1 MRKNI
6 KNICC
11 SLMVMVLAVSTA
23 DVLAGNPDRKGQAG
37 ASELLINPWARSSG
51 FANANSASSKGLES
65 SYMNIAGTAFT
76 KKTEILFTNTN
87 WLKGSDV
94 KINALGITQRVGESG
109 VLGLNLVAMSLGDIA
124 ITTTDQ
130 PEGKIG
136 NFSPR
141 FMNLG
146 LSYAKEF
153 SHSIYGGIN
162 VKLVSES
169 VADLK
174 ATGVA
179 FDAGI
184 QYVTGKRDNMHF
196 GISLK
201 NVGAPLKFSGDG
213 FAVRA
218 TLASNTASS
227 LTVEQRSAKF
237 EMPSLINIGG
247 AYDLYTS
254 ATDTVHKITIAYTF
268 VSNSFTSNQHCLGVE
283 YGFRK
288 MFMLRG
294 GYVFEK
300 DLFNDE
306 LRTTLLTGPT
316 AGATVEVPLGKNG
329 TTFAVDYSYRAS
341 NPFQGSHSIGFRLNL

>member
-1 MRKNI
+1 MRNNFKS
-6 KNICC
+6 ICC
-11 SLMVMVLAVSTA
+11 SLLILAIAASFENTK
-23 DVLAGNPDRKGQAG
+23 AGNPDRKGQAG

-51 FANANSASSKGLES
+51 FGNANSAAVKGLEA
-65 SYMNIAGTAFT
+65 SYLNIAGTAFT
-76 KKTEILFTNTN
+76 KKTEILFSHTN
-87 WLKGSDV
+87 WLRGSGV
-94 KINALGITQRVGESG
+94 NLNSFGLTQRVGESG
-109 VLGLNLVAMSLGDIA
+109 VLGLGIVAMSLGDIA

-141 FMNLG
+141 FLNLG

-162 VKLVSES
+162 VKVISES
-169 VADLK
+169 IADLK

-184 QYVTGKRDNMHF
+184 QYVTGKRDNVHF

-218 TLASNTASS
+218 SLASNTSSS

-254 ATDTVHKITIAYTF
+254 PTDSVNKFTIAYTF
-268 VSNSFTSNQHCLGVE
+268 VSNSFTSNQHNIGIE
-283 YGFRK
+283 YGFRN

-300 DLFNDE
+300 DLFDDA
-306 LRTTLLTGPT
+306 LRTNVLTGPT
-316 AGATVEVPLGKNG
+316 AGLTIEVPLGKNG
-329 TTFAVDYSYRAS
+329 STFGVDYSYRAS
-341 NPFQGSHSIGFRLNL
+341 NPFQGSHSLGVRINL

>member
-1 MRKNI
+1 MRNSI
-6 KNICC
+6 KNICFALL
-11 SLMVMVLAVSTA
+11 SLTIVTPVSN
-23 DVLAGNPDRKGQAG
+23 VFAGNPDRKGQAG

-51 FANANSASSKGLES
+51 FANANSASAKGLEAGFL
-65 SYMNIAGTAFT
+65 NIAGTAFT
-76 KKTEILFTNTN
+76 KKTEVLFTHTN
-87 WLKGSDV
+87 WLKGSGV
-94 KINALGITQRVGESG
+94 TLNAFGLTQRVGESG
-109 VLGLNLVAMSLGDIA
+109 VLGLGIVATSLGDIP

-141 FMNLG
+141 FLNLG
-146 LSYAKEF
+146 VSYAKEF

-162 VKLVSES
+162 VKIISES
-169 VADLK
+169 IADLK

-184 QYVTGKRDNMHF
+184 QYVTGKRDNVHF

-218 TLASNTASS
+218 SLASNTASS
-227 LTVEQRSAKF
+227 LTVEQRSAKY
-237 EMPSLINIGG
+237 EIPSLINIGG

-254 ATDTVHKITIAYTF
+254 ETDTIHKITLAYTF
-268 VSNSFTSNQHCLGVE
+268 VSNSFTSNQHCVGVQ
-283 YGFRK
+283 YGFRN

-300 DLFNDE
+300 NLFNDE
-306 LRTTLLTGPT
+306 LRTNVLTGPT
-316 AGATVEVPLGKNG
+316 VGGTIEVPLSKNG
-329 TTFAVDYSYRAS
+329 STFGVDYSYRAS
-341 NPFQGSHSIGFRLNL
+341 NPFQGSHSLGIRINL